1 MLFSSFILSLKEL
14 VMGTLLQDVRYGF
27 RMLLRRPGFTLV
39 AVLTLAL
46 GIGANSA
53 IFSVVNAVLLRQF
66 PYPHA
71 ERLVTMRSN
80 MSLPDLADVQAQS
93 QSFEDVGGVVLQA
106 LDFTGGAE
114 PVQVQAGLSTAGIFN
129 VLGAQPI
136 LGRTFTT
143 QEDRMGGERVVV
155 LSYGFWQR
163 QFGGDASIIG
173 KEIPLSANNYT
184 VIGVLQKDFDAP
196 RESPAGW
203 ASLRVG
209 TSPAAGARGVHF
221 LRTYWRL
228 KPGVTLAQAQAELTN
243 IDLRLEQEYP
253 AENKGRRSKLM
264 SLHERVAG
272 DTRPALYILFGAVG
286 LVLLIACSNFANL
299 LLARAT
305 SREREIVIRAALGAG
320 RGRLIRQLLTESVLL
335 SCLGGACG
343 LLLAMWGLDLLQTL
357 KPANL
362 PRLSTISIDAYGLVF
377 GLVPALNASR
387 LNVNEALKEGGR
399 SATAGIARHRLSNL
413 LVVSELAIALVLLV
427 GAGLLIKG
435 FWRLRAVEPGFA
447 TENLLTMRI
456 ELPAERYKEIPRQT
470 QFRERTLDAINTLPG
485 VEAAMV
491 SEIPLG
497 GDALFHNF
505 VIEGRPPLSP
515 GEEPELHSRS
525 VSGDYFRTMRI
536 PLIKGR
542 GLTLQDR
549 EGAPLVG
556 VINEAMAREYFSG
569 QDPIGAR
576 VRWAREEGEP
586 RWVTIV
592 GVVGDVKHFGLGQ
605 PEQSA
610 LYTPYA
616 QSSQPWKRWMSV
628 VVRSSGD
635 PATIASMVKAR
646 IWTVDSQLPVTK
658 VRTMTDVMAASVAA
672 QRFMM
677 ILLGLFAAIA
687 LILAVVGIYGLM
699 SYSITERTHEIG
711 IRMALG
717 AQGRDVLRMV
727 VGQGLKLILIGLALG
742 LVGAF
747 ALTRIMTSLLFGVS
761 TVDPLTFAAV
771 SALLALVALAACY
784 IPARRATKVD
794 PMIALRYE

>member
-1 MLFSSFILSLKEL
+1 M
-14 VMGTLLQDVRYGF
+14 MGTLLQDVRYGF
-27 RMLLRRPGFTLV
+27 RMLFRRPGFTLV
-39 AVLTLAL
+39 AVITLAL
-46 GIGANSA
+46 GIGANTA

-80 MSLPDLADVQAQS
+80 MSLPDLADIQARS
-93 QSFEDVGGVVLQA
+93 QSFEEAGGVVLQA

-114 PVQVQAGLSTAGIFN
+114 PVQVQAGLATAGVFN

-136 LGRTFTT
+136 LGRYFTPE
-143 QEDRMGGERVVV
+143 EDRMGGERVVV

-163 QFGGDASIIG
+163 QFGADPSIIG

-184 VIGVLQKDFDAP
+184 VIGVLPKDFDAP
-196 RESPAGW
+196 RESPEVW
-203 ASLRVG
+203 ASLRVVN
-209 TSPAAGARGVHF
+209 PLAAGARGVHF

-228 KPGVTLAQAQAELTN
+228 KPGVTIAQAQAELAN
-243 IDLRLEQEYP
+243 IDERLEQEYP
-253 AENKGRRSKLM
+253 AENKGRRSRLV

-286 LVLLIACSNFANL
+286 LVLLIACANFANL

-335 SCLGGACG
+335 SCLGGASG
-343 LLLAMWGLDLLQTL
+343 LMLAMWGLDLLQTL

-362 PRLSTISIDAYGLVF
+362 PRLSTISIDASVLFFTLALSLLTGLIF

-399 SATAGIARHRLSNL
+399 SATAGIARHRFSNV
-413 LVVSELAIALVLLV
+413 LVVSELALALVLLV

-447 TENLLTMRI
+447 TDNLLTMRI

-470 QFRERTLDAINTLPG
+470 QFRERALEAINTLPG

-497 GDALFHNF
+497 GDSLFHNF

-515 GEEPELHSRS
+515 GEEPELYSRS

-542 GLTLQDR
+542 ALTAEDR
-549 EGAPLVG
+549 EGSALVG
-556 VINEAMAREYFSG
+556 VINEAMAREYFAG

-576 VRWAREEGEP
+576 VRWAREDGAP
-586 RWVTIV
+586 RWITIV
-592 GVVGDVKHFGLGQ
+592 GVAGDVKHFGLEQ

-635 PATIASMVKAR
+635 PATIANMVKAR
-646 IWTVDSQLPVTK
+646 IWTIDSQLPVTK
-658 VRTMTDVMAASVAA
+658 VRSMTEVMASSVAA

-677 ILLGLFAAIA
+677 FLLGLFAAIA
-687 LILAVVGIYGLM
+687 LILATVGIYGLM

-717 AQGRDVLRMV
+717 AQARDVLRMV
-727 VGQGLKLILIGLALG
+727 VGQGLKLIVIGIGLG
-742 LVGAF
+742 LTGAF
-747 ALTRIMTSLLFGVS
+747 ALTRIMRSLLYGVS
-761 TVDPLTFAAV
+761 AIDPVTFVAV
-771 SALLALVALAACY
+771 SALLMLVALLACY
-784 IPARRATKVD
+784 IPARRATRVD